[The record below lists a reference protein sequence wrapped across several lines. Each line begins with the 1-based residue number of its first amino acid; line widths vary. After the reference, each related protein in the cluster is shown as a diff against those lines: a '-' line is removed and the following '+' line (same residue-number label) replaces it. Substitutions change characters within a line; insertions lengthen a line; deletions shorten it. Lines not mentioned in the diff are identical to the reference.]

1 MRSQG
6 AVVAMNVLHAKDGC
20 WPVVRKSLRLW
31 GALYL
36 TVCALATSAQTPS
49 PDVPLTDW
57 PHITSAIPK
66 DAKIE
71 AEVARIL
78 ASMTL
83 AQKIGQMT
91 QPEIGSVTPA
101 QITQYYIGSVLN
113 GGGSWPKAN
122 KLAKTSDWVDLAD
135 QYYDASMAT
144 DMALKV
150 PLIWG
155 TDAIHGHGNAHGST
169 LFPHNMGL
177 GAAHDPELVRA
188 IGAVVGRQ
196 VRATGINWIF
206 GPTVAVARDD
216 RWGRTYESFSE
227 DGNLVKNYAYAYV
240 TGIQGNFSADSN
252 VVATA
257 KHYMGDGGTDLGKDQ
272 GVTRGSQADM
282 MNIHAQGY
290 YGALAAGVQTVMAS
304 FNSWVDVASGVD
316 YGKMHGS
323 NAMLTEVLKNKMGF
337 DGFVVTD
344 WNGIMQVPNC
354 SQASCPQAINA
365 GVDMVMVTEQW
376 REFIANTM
384 SQVKRGEIGQARID
398 DAVSRIL
405 RVKLRAGM
413 FGKRPSQGAYA
424 GKPEALVEREL
435 ARRAVRESLVLLKNN
450 QGTLPLKREQKILV
464 VGKSADSIQNQTGG
478 WSLGWQGTENL
489 NSDFPFGDSIL
500 AGIRAA
506 AGRDN
511 VEFSESAQ
519 GVDVSRFDAVIAVVG
534 ENPYAEFKGDIPL
547 SETLRHTG
555 RYPED
560 LAVLQAVAGK
570 GTPVVTVFVAG
581 RPLYVND
588 LLNRS
593 DAFVAAWLPGTEG
606 GGVADVLFRNSSGG
620 VDYDFTGRLSFSW
633 PRAVCQTPLNF
644 GDADYA
650 PLFALGYGMS
660 YGDKRPVPALDTH
673 YGSGGCGKESEVSIF
688 NLSDQK
694 PYVLYVADEAH
705 PGVKIKVG
713 SDLKG
718 TLNYPPV
725 NTSIRV
731 QTTQINTQQDAKLV
745 SWLAP
750 ARFFAA
756 AAQKQRLRSYM
767 LDQGVLQFDVLVQ
780 QAAQGPVMLA
790 VECENPC
797 RGEVD
802 LGPVLKR
809 IALNSKHTVKI
820 PLVCLEEAGADFL
833 NVDVPFSVS
842 ATRPFAA
849 AFTRIRVVAGAAK
862 DADTLTCSDIGVNLK

>member
-1 MRSQG
+1 MSLSDANDG
-6 AVVAMNVLHAKDGC
+6 ALPVLKNVL
-20 WPVVRKSLRLW
+20 RRLV
-31 GALYL
+31 AACL
-36 TVCALATSAQTPS
+36 TTFAVASIAQVPTSNA
-49 PDVPLTDW
+49 PLTDW

-71 AEVARIL
+71 AQVARIL
-78 ASMTL
+78 SGMTL

-101 QITQYYIGSVLN
+101 QISQYYIGSVLN
-113 GGGSWPKAN
+113 GGGSWPGGN
-122 KLAKTSDWVDLAD
+122 KRAKMGDWVDLAD

-144 DMALKV
+144 DMAVKV

-155 TDAIHGHGNAHGST
+155 TDAIHGHGNAFGAT
-169 LFPHNMGL
+169 LFPHNIGL

-196 VRATGINWIF
+196 VRATGINWVF
-206 GPTVAVARDD
+206 GPTLAVARDP

-227 DGNLVKNYAYAYV
+227 DASLVKDDAFHYV
-240 TGIQGNFSADSN
+240 SGLQGSFGSDAN

-272 GVTRGSQADM
+272 GVTRVSQADM

-304 FNSWVDVASGVD
+304 FNSWVDVANGVD
-316 YGKMHGS
+316 YGKLHGS
-323 NAMLTEVLKNKMGF
+323 QAMLTAVLKNRLGF

-344 WNGIMQVPNC
+344 WNGIAQIAGC
-354 SQASCPQAINA
+354 SQASCAQAINA

-384 SQVKRGEIGQARID
+384 AQVQRGEIAQERID

-413 FGKRPSQGAYA
+413 FGKKPSQGAYA
-424 GKPEALVEREL
+424 GKTEALVERDL

-450 QGTLPLKREQKILV
+450 QGNLPLKRGQNILV

-478 WSLGWQGTENL
+478 WSLGWQGTENS
-489 NSDFPFGDSIL
+489 NSDFPVGDSVL
-500 AGIRAA
+500 DGIRAA
-506 AGRDN
+506 AGVDT
-511 VEFSESAQ
+511 VAYSETAQ
-519 GVDVSRFDAVIAVVG
+519 GVDVGRFDAVIAVVG
-534 ENPYAEFKGDIPL
+534 ESPYAEFRGDIPL
-547 SETLRHTG
+547 SETLRHSS

-570 GTPVVTVFVAG
+570 GVPVITVFIAG

-588 LLNRS
+588 LLNLS

-606 GGVADVLFRNSSGG
+606 KGVSDVLLRNALGG
-620 VDYDFTGRLSFSW
+620 VDHDFSGRLSFSW
-633 PRAVCQTPLNF
+633 PNGVCQVPLHF

-650 PLFALGYGMS
+650 PLFALGYGLS
-660 YGDKRPVPALDTH
+660 YGDTRPVAMLDTR
-673 YGSGGCGKESEVSIF
+673 YASGGCGKEEAVTIF
-688 NLSDQK
+688 NLFDQK
-694 PYVLYVADEAH
+694 PYALYLSDDAH
-705 PGVKIKVG
+705 PGLKTQVG
-713 SDLKG
+713 ADLNG
-718 TLNYPPV
+718 SLDYPVASP
-725 NTSIRV
+725 SIRV

-745 SWLAP
+745 TWLGGP
-750 ARFFAA
+750 ARIYAL

-767 LDQGVLQFDVLVQ
+767 LDQGVLQFDLVVQ
-780 QAAQGPVMLA
+780 QAAQGPVLLS
-790 VECENPC
+790 VECELPC
-797 RGEVD
+797 KGEVD
-802 LGPVLKR
+802 LGPVLKKMP
-809 IALNSKHTVKI
+809 LGTKHTVKI
-820 PLVCLEEAGADFL
+820 PLACLEDAGADFL
-833 NVDVPFSVS
+833 NVDVPFGVS

-849 AFTRIRVVAGAAK
+849 AFTSIRIVSGAVK
-862 DADTLTCSDIGVNLK
+862 DADTLVCSDIGVNSK